1 MKIYQEPEIVPET
14 EKEENKVPGTFL
26 SESAKS
32 GADRTLPR
40 DAERTGHAAA
50 SGPGLPAILAMAAAA
65 AALIWLPLSKSVIVR
80 GIPLGD
86 SFRIRLSEPN
96 WDANQFIRKGTSMD
110 EASYT
115 WTDGK
120 ELVFYP
126 LNAAQESDYLMTVQV
141 AGIFTGSQRLAA
153 VLNGETV
160 YEDSL
165 AGEREMEIL
174 LHLRQGKN
182 DLRMELPDAVSPVEL
197 KVGNDGRKL
206 ALQLTDITFLKQ

>member
-1 MKIYQEPEIVPET
+1 MKLYQELEKVPET
-14 EKEENKVPGTFL
+14 EREESGVSGKLP
-26 SESAKS
+26 SEGAGS
-32 GADRTLPR
+32 GAGSELPR
-40 DAERTGHAAA
+40 DAGQTGQAAA
-50 SGPGLPAILAMAAAA
+50 RAPGFAAILAMTAAAA
-65 AALIWLPLSKSVIVR
+65 LLIWLPLSKSIIVR

-86 SFRIRLSEPN
+86 SFRIRLCEPN

-110 EASYT
+110 EAAYT

-126 LNAAQESDYLMTVQV
+126 LNAAQEGDYLMTVQA
-141 AGIFTGSQRLAA
+141 AGIFTGSQRVSA

-165 AGEREMEIL
+165 AGAAEMRIPL
-174 LHLRQGKN
+174 RLRQGKN

-206 ALQLTDITFLKQ
+206 ALQLTDISFLRQ

>member
-1 MKIYQEPEIVPET
+1 MKLYQELEKVPET
-14 EKEENKVPGTFL
+14 GKEESGMPGNL
-26 SESAKS
+26 SPEAAES
-32 GADRTLPR
+32 GAGSDLPR
-40 DAERTGHAAA
+40 GAGKTGHAAA
-50 SGPGLPAILAMAAAA
+50 LAPGIPAILAMAAAA
-65 AALIWLPLSKSVIVR
+65 AVLIWLPLSKSVIVR

-86 SFRIRLSEPN
+86 SFRIRLCEPN

-110 EASYT
+110 EAAYT

-126 LNAAQESDYLMTVQV
+126 LNAAQEGDYLMTVQA
-141 AGIFTGSQRLAA
+141 AGIFTGSQRVSA

-165 AGEREMEIL
+165 AGAAEMRIP

-206 ALQLTDITFLKQ
+206 ALQLTDISFLRQ

>member
-1 MKIYQEPEIVPET
+1 
-14 EKEENKVPGTFL
+14 
-26 SESAKS
+26 
-32 GADRTLPR
+32 
-40 DAERTGHAAA
+40 
-50 SGPGLPAILAMAAAA
+50 
-65 AALIWLPLSKSVIVR
+65 
-80 GIPLGD
+80 
-86 SFRIRLSEPN
+86 
-96 WDANQFIRKGTSMD
+96 MD

-206 ALQLTDITFLKQ
+206 AMQLTDITFLRQ